1 MQVISSIMHLSFLDN
16 VNVPLNYSR
25 GQFLTEARDALT
37 NVDLM
42 TVDKKFPV
50 KTFLNRLLGCPVEI
64 QNAIYEYFGS
74 ALENEIILA
83 KREGKNKLLELC
95 CRFFC

>member
-1 MQVISSIMHLSFLDN
+1 MQVISSIMQLSFLDN
-16 VNVPLNYSR
+16 VNVPLNFSR
-25 GQFLTEARDALT
+25 DQFLTEAKEALK

-42 TVDKKFPV
+42 TVDKRFPV
-50 KTFLNRLLGCPVEI
+50 KTFLNRLLGCQVEI

-83 KREGKNKLLELC
+83 KREGKNQ
-95 CRFFC
+95 